1 MSDPRNFLNK
11 ASGANRW
18 KGYYYYK
25 AGNVLSTTY
34 LSEDKVKAMVKGSED
49 NIYEVI
55 LDLDKPTKSKCNCP
69 FAVDRQVLCK
79 HKIAAFYALFPEFAL
94 ELENMKNE
102 FERNRVCEQY
112 EAYFHDKMQRTDTD
126 FYREVM
132 RLHDIL
138 QQYGKLELYCWC
150 VPKRCHAETIKN
162 YIEKL

>member
-34 LSEDKVKAMVKGSED
+34 LSEDKVKAMVKGSEN

-69 FAVDRQVLCK
+69 FAIDRQVLCK
-79 HKIAAFYALFPEFAL
+79 HKIAAFYALFPEFVL
-94 ELENMKNE
+94 ELENIKNE
-102 FERNRVCEQY
+102 FEREEDEIERRREEIYKRVVEEVNKMSINQLRQIVINSLY
-112 EAYFHDKMQRTDTD
+112 DQEIENMDMSEYDYDHDE
-126 FYREVM
+126 YRWW
-132 RLHDIL
+132 
-138 QQYGKLELYCWC
+138 Y
-150 VPKRCHAETIKN
+150 
-162 YIEKL
+162 

>member
-34 LSEDKVKAMVKGSED
+34 LSEDKVKAMVKGSEN

-69 FAVDRQVLCK
+69 FAIDRQVLCK
-79 HKIAAFYALFPEFAL
+79 HKIAAFYVLFPEFAL
-94 ELENMKNE
+94 ELENIRKE
-102 FERNRVCEQY
+102 FQREEDEIERRREEIYKRVVEEVSKMSINQLRQIVINSLY
-112 EAYFHDKMQRTDTD
+112 DQEIENMDMSEYNYDHDE
-126 FYREVM
+126 YRWW
-132 RLHDIL
+132 
-138 QQYGKLELYCWC
+138 Y
-150 VPKRCHAETIKN
+150 
-162 YIEKL
+162 

>member
-11 ASGANRW
+11 ASGVNQW

-34 LSEDKVKAMVKGSED
+34 LSEDKVKAMVKGSEN

-69 FAVDRQVLCK
+69 FAIDRQVLCK
-79 HKIAAFYALFPEFAL
+79 HKIAAFYTLFPEFAL

-102 FERNRVCEQY
+102 FQREEDEIERRREEIYKRVVEEVSKMSINQLRQIVINSLY
-112 EAYFHDKMQRTDTD
+112 DQEIENMDMSEYDYDHDE
-126 FYREVM
+126 YRWW
-132 RLHDIL
+132 
-138 QQYGKLELYCWC
+138 Y
-150 VPKRCHAETIKN
+150 
-162 YIEKL
+162 